1 MKSPFFN
8 EDHEMI
14 RDLAREF
21 AEGELKDAAVEMDKT
36 EEFPQEILDAMG
48 EMGLFGLEIPEEY
61 GGAGMDVR
69 SYVCV
74 MEEIAKHCASAA
86 VFVSGF
92 NSLGSAPILM
102 DGTEEQKQKYLPGI
116 ASGKEFMAFGLTEP
130 NAGSDAGSMTTSA
143 VVDPSDPDYYIINGR
158 KCFITGAPIA
168 TNCLVYAKTSP
179 EKGSKGITCFIVG
192 MDQEGVSVGKHE
204 EKMGQRANPTSD
216 VILEDVRVHK
226 DQILG
231 TVDEGFM
238 NALKTLSLGR
248 VGVSSLSIGMAQG
261 AMDLAVEHMKERK
274 QFGKPLA
281 KFQALQFKMAE
292 AETKLNAAR
301 LLTYNAAYLLDMQ
314 HEGEKVDPTKDAA
327 MAKFFAADTAIEV
340 ISTCLQMFGGYGYSR
355 EYPIERIYRDVRVNS
370 IYEGS
375 SEIQKIVIAG
385 KLFK

>member
-1 MKSPFFN
+1 
-8 EDHEMI
+8 
-14 RDLAREF
+14 
-21 AEGELKDAAVEMDKT
+21 
-36 EEFPQEILDAMG
+36 MG
-48 EMGLFGLEIPEEY
+48 MLGTYIPEEY
-61 GGAGMDVR
+61 GGAGL
-69 SYVCV
+69 SYLTYIVCC
-74 MEEIAKHCASAA
+74 EELAKHCASTSIMFS
-86 VFVSGF
+86 VHG
-92 NSLGSAPILM
+92 SLCSWPILEF
-102 DGTEEQKQKYLPGI
+102 GTEEQKQKYLPGI

-130 NAGSDAGSMTTSA
+130 NAGSDAGSMTTAA
-143 VVDPSDPDYYIINGR
+143 VVVPKDPDYYIINGR

-375 SEIQKIVIAG
+375 SEIQKIVIANSIIPR
-385 KLFK
+385 KPRPKDQKKK